1 MPNQQPLRIVRQLT
15 HGSAPKRRIPM
26 SQAILDHVSGL
37 AVKKEVPDLRPGHV
51 VRVHLKIKEGE
62 KERVQIFEGLVIS
75 LNAGSKADKTF
86 SVRKVVEGVG
96 VEKVFPLHSPLIEKI
111 EIVKL
116 GKVRRAK
123 LYYMRDL
130 AGKAT
135 RLQDEMMS
143 EGDKK
148 FLKGAKKKV
157 EKVEAVEAK
166 EEVAEE
172 APVAEEIAAVEEAPA
187 SEVTESEAP
196 SEEK

>member
-1 MPNQQPLRIVRQLT
+1 
-15 HGSAPKRRIPM
+15 M
-26 SQAILDHVSGL
+26 SQIILDHVANS
-37 AVKKEVPDLRPGHV
+37 AVKKEVPDIRAGHV
-51 VRVHLKIKEGE
+51 VRVHQRIKEGE

-111 EIVKL
+111 ELVKL

-130 AGKAT
+130 QGKST

-143 EGDKK
+143 EEDKK
-148 FLKGAKKKV
+148 FMKGAKKKAEPV
-157 EKVEAVEAK
+157 AEAEAVVEEAEMPAEPEMV
-166 EEVAEE
+166 EETPAAEE
-172 APVAEEIAAVEEAPA
+172 APMAEETPTEVAEAPAEEAP
-187 SEVTESEAP
+187 TEEAQA
-196 SEEK
+196 